1 LRKEQR
7 RASFNA
13 MHRPDQPDRR
23 TPPRPG
29 PPREVPSPRTDA
41 RHESAPRPAPTGVAA
56 RLRVAFQGE
65 PGAFSEDAI
74 HALWGPLAEP
84 VPMATFAAV
93 MDAAEEGDVDFGLLP
108 VESTL
113 VGDVGSAYD
122 LLTLHDCLV
131 IAAEVVL
138 PMRLAVLGLP
148 GASIGRLRS
157 LASHPLILE
166 HCVYF
171 LDRHREI
178 RAEPTGDTAGAAR
191 EVAEGGD
198 PTRGAVGSR
207 RAAERYDLDVLA
219 DGIEDRPDSQFRFL
233 AVAREPAP
241 LEESTTGRTAV
252 CCVFPDAAGS
262 LVKGLSPIADASFR
276 ITHLAARPTREPW
289 TYRFFLEFD
298 HPALDPRAT
307 PALEQLKHVSLE
319 YRLLGTYPKWLGDD
333 QTDTDAA

>member
-1 LRKEQR
+1 ML
-7 RASFNA
+7 
-13 MHRPDQPDRR
+13 RPDDN
-23 TPPRPG
+23 PRPR
-29 PPREVPSPRTDA
+29 PPTISETSVSDA
-41 RHESAPRPAPTGVAA
+41 LAESAPEPMLAGVLE

-84 VPMATFAAV
+84 VPMPTFADV
-93 MDAAEEGDVDFGLLP
+93 TDAAEAGDVDFGLLP

-122 LLTLHDCLV
+122 LLTLHDCLL

-138 PMRLAVLGLP
+138 PVRLAVLGLP
-148 GASIGRLRS
+148 GSSIARLRS
-157 LASHPLILE
+157 VASHPLILE

-171 LDRHREI
+171 LERHRGI
-178 RAEPTGDTAGAAR
+178 RAEPAADTAGAAR
-191 EVAEGGD
+191 EVAERGD
-198 PTRGAVGSR
+198 PTCGAVGSR
-207 RAAERYDLDVLA
+207 RAAEHYGLEILA

-241 LEESTTGRTAV
+241 LSEAATARTAV

-262 LVKGLSPIADASFR
+262 LVKGLQPIADASFR

-289 TYRFFLEFD
+289 SYRFFLEFE
-298 HPALDPRAT
+298 HPAFDARAT
-307 PALEQLKHVSLE
+307 AALDQLRHASLE
-319 YRLLGTYPKWLGDD
+319 YRLLGTYPRWRGDD
-333 QTDTDAA
+333 RR